1 MEKQNQRHGKNLET
15 ENETKQKYTYT
26 SQSND

>member
-1 MEKQNQRHGKNLET
+1 MEKQNQRHGKNLEM
-15 ENETKQKYTYT
+15 ENEAEQKYTYT